1 MDDQHV
7 LGARQSVHSG
17 ETAAKVLVSFV
28 DRVKQG
34 QYVSADLLEYL
45 TVDHPVYREQPA
57 ATVARLRAY
66 VIAAFHDAGMP
77 QSAAPFVAEVLETSI
92 DANLTAAAA
101 RALNGSA
108 TLSPVWA
115 DHLVNAIYNIWR
127 NDQPIC
133 FDSYRLSWPLLCYS
147 TALGEIL
154 HRLEAMGP
162 DARHIVPRL
171 EKLLSDTPGQ
181 FNPENRAAINR
192 CIDALAA
199 ARTSCCSHSGPS
211 NVETL
216 MTPVD
221 LMDLGAVELQDQDSR
236 HLTWE
241 QYFTGAPSLI
251 AFFYTTC
258 MNPKKCVQTIYNLD
272 NTHRSLVE
280 QSMGDQVRL
289 AAITYDST
297 RDTPEMLRQ
306 YGVSKGICFGN
317 NYRFFRVP
325 TDFPK
330 VALAFRLG
338 VNFASGQVNDHQV
351 EVYLLDR
358 KGRLAQKFL
367 RFQARPAAVVQSL
380 IDLVP

>member
-7 LGARQSVHSG
+7 LGARQSAHSG
-17 ETAAKVLVSFV
+17 ETAAQALVSFV

-34 QYVSADLLEYL
+34 QCVSVDLVEYL
-45 TVDHPVYREQPA
+45 TVDHPIYREQPA

-133 FDSYRLSWPLLCYS
+133 FDSYQLFWPLLCYS

-162 DARHIVPRL
+162 DARHVVPRL
-171 EKLLSDTPGQ
+171 KKLLSDTPGQ
-181 FNPENRAAINR
+181 FHPENRAAIRR

-199 ARTSCCSHSGPS
+199 ARTSCCSHSGPL
-211 NVETL
+211 NFETP
-216 MTPVD
+216 MTSAD
-221 LMDLGAVELQDQDSR
+221 LMDLSAVELQDQDGR
-236 HLTWE
+236 DLTWE

-272 NTHRSLVE
+272 RTHRSLVK
-280 QSMGDQVRL
+280 QYLGDQVRV

-306 YGVSKGICFGN
+306 YGLSKGIRFGK
-317 NYRFFRVP
+317 NYRFFRIP

-330 VALAFRLG
+330 IASAFRLG
-338 VNFASGQVNDHQV
+338 VNFASGQVNDHQI

-358 KGRLAQKFL
+358 KGRLVQKFL
-367 RFQARPAAVVQSL
+367 RFQARPAAIVSSL
-380 IDLVP
+380 TDLVP

>member
-7 LGARQSVHSG
+7 LAARQSAHSG
-17 ETAAKVLVSFV
+17 ETAVQVLVSIV

-34 QYVSADLLEYL
+34 QRVSADLVEYL
-45 TVDHPVYREQPA
+45 AVDHPVYREQPA

-77 QSAAPFVAEVLETSI
+77 QNAAPFVVEVLETSI

-101 RALNGSA
+101 RALNGA
-108 TLSPVWA
+108 GTLSPVWA
-115 DHLVNAIYNIWR
+115 DHLVNAIYNTWR

-133 FDSYRLSWPLLCYS
+133 FDSYRLSWPLPCYS

-162 DARHIVPRL
+162 DARHVVPRL

-181 FNPENRAAINR
+181 FHPENRAAIRR

-199 ARTSCCSHSGPS
+199 KRTSCCSRSGPP
-211 NVETL
+211 NIETPA
-216 MTPVD
+216 TSAD
-221 LMDLGAVELQDQDSR
+221 LMDLGAVELQDQDGRS
-236 HLTWE
+236 LTWE

-272 NTHRSLVE
+272 KTHRALVNH
-280 QSMGDQVRL
+280 SMGDQVRV

-306 YGVSKGICFGN
+306 YGLSKGIRFGE
-317 NYRFFRVP
+317 NYRFFRVT

-330 VALAFRLG
+330 VASAFRLG

-358 KGRLAQKFL
+358 NGHLVQKFL
-367 RFQARPAAVVQSL
+367 RFQANPAAVAQSL

>member
-7 LGARQSVHSG
+7 LGARQSADSG
-17 ETAAKVLVSFV
+17 ETAAQALVSFV

-34 QYVSADLLEYL
+34 QCVSADLVEYL

-101 RALNGSA
+101 RALNGAA

-133 FDSYRLSWPLLCYS
+133 FDSYRLSWPLGRYS

-181 FNPENRAAINR
+181 FNPENRAAIRR

-199 ARTSCCSHSGPS
+199 AQTSCCSHSGPS
-211 NVETL
+211 NVETP

-251 AFFYTTC
+251 AFFYATC

-272 NTHRSLVE
+272 KTHRSLVR
-280 QSMGDQVRL
+280 QSLGDQVRV

-306 YGVSKGICFGN
+306 YGLSKGICFGD

-330 VALAFRLG
+330 VASALRLG

-358 KGRLAQKFL
+358 NGRLVQKFL
-367 RFQARPAAVVQSL
+367 RFQARPAAIVQSL
-380 IDLVP
+380 IDLVS